1 MIMGNAKRDLATQ
14 GYTSNMAIPSMI
26 EGAKHKMKYPTGT
39 TVILI
44 PIKSAHGEMFIEIG
58 YSQAD

>member
-1 MIMGNAKRDLATQ
+1 MGNAKRDLKGL

-26 EGAKHKMKYPTGT
+26 EGKDHTIKYPAST

-44 PIKSAHGEMFIEIG
+44 PIMSAHGEMYLELC
-58 YSQAD
+58 YSETE